1 MKTKYI
7 FLAAL
12 CIWTGVSC
20 SLEEQSY
27 TDVDRLSFI
36 KDAPSAERVLLGV
49 YQQMGTDGI
58 YRRNLSLVLALP
70 TDEAK
75 VEGASLVGVREQ
87 GSNAY
92 TNSDS
97 YVQDTWA
104 ALYSG
109 IYKANAFLETMTSS
123 MNSVPPTDRPLYE
136 CYLAEARVLRAL
148 YYFELVR
155 WFGHVPLVTKTQE
168 SYLVPGEM
176 KQADAEDVYEFI
188 ASELEAAAAVLP
200 WAVDDVLRK
209 DNAFRISKGSALGLL
224 TRVYATWAGYPLQDE
239 AKWDR
244 AVEAAAKVI
253 VSGKHSL
260 LEDYEQLWKNSANN
274 VWAPEESLL
283 EVSFYAPGSNG
294 GSSGR
299 IGKWNGVIAQQGS
312 IKGSYNLAMYR
323 VHPTFP
329 ESWKDRAQDRRRT
342 ISFADYRY
350 LPSGREGIASATIGG
365 EKTQITLEMAIDK
378 GTPQWRPEWRAGFNQ
393 LITPAKWDIE
403 KYVRDD
409 NQLADRDYSN
419 ENWYVMRYADLLLLY
434 AEALN
439 EADGGPSSEA
449 YDAINQVRRRGFG
462 LSISEPSPLA
472 DLPAG
477 LTQEEFRQA
486 VRDERSYELAFEGQ
500 RRCDLVRWG
509 IYVPTI
515 RSVYKSLMKWHE
527 AAPDYFIG
535 AQYTQEG
542 KNELLPI
549 PLREVDLCGYEQNLN
564 WM

>member
-123 MNSVPPTDRPLYE
+123 MNSVPPTDRPLCE

-239 AKWDR
+239 SKWDR

-329 ESWKDRAQDRRRT
+329 ESWKDRAQDRRWA

-419 ENWYVMRYADLLLLY
+419 ENWYVMRYADLLLL
-434 AEALN
+434 
-439 EADGGPSSEA
+439 
-449 YDAINQVRRRGFG
+449 
-462 LSISEPSPLA
+462 
-472 DLPAG
+472 
-477 LTQEEFRQA
+477 
-486 VRDERSYELAFEGQ
+486 
-500 RRCDLVRWG
+500 
-509 IYVPTI
+509 
-515 RSVYKSLMKWHE
+515 
-527 AAPDYFIG
+527 
-535 AQYTQEG
+535 
-542 KNELLPI
+542 
-549 PLREVDLCGYEQNLN
+549 
-564 WM
+564 